1 MTASRMPAL
10 FIGHGSPM
18 NAVEDNEFSRAWS
31 KAGRSLPRPKAIL
44 CISAHWET
52 KGTQVTAME
61 KPKTIYDFYGFPPE
75 LYAVQYPAAGSP
87 NLARRIQELVKPV
100 EVVQDLSWGLDHGAW
115 SVLCRLFPQADVPV
129 VQLSLDRSISPQ
141 AHYDLGQQLGALRK
155 EGILIVGSGNVV
167 HNLGRI
173 AWEDTALDWANEFD
187 DAVRNWILAGDHE
200 ALIRYQAQ
208 GPLAAL
214 AINSAEH
221 YKPLLYVLGAARPG
235 ESVHFFVEK
244 VTLGS
249 ISMRSFKVG

>member
-1 MTASRMPAL
+1 MTASLMPVL

-18 NAVEDNEFSRAWS
+18 NAIEDNDFSRSWS
-31 KAGRSLPRPKAIL
+31 EVGRLLPRPKAVL
-44 CISAHWET
+44 CVSAHWET

-61 KPKTIYDFYGFPPE
+61 MPKTIYDFYGFPPE

-87 NLARRIQELVKPV
+87 ELARRIQELVKPL
-100 EVVQDLSWGLDHGAW
+100 EVIQDLDWGLDHGAW

-129 VQLSLDRSISPQ
+129 IQLSLDRGFSPQ
-141 AHYDLGQQLGALRK
+141 AHYDLGRRLGVLRD

-173 AWEDTALDWANEFD
+173 TWEDTAFEWAVEFD
-187 DAVRNWILAGDHE
+187 DQVKRWILEGNHG
-200 ALIRYQAQ
+200 ALIGYQSH
-208 GPLAAL
+208 GPAAAL

-221 YKPLLYVLGAARPG
+221 YKPLLYALGAIRPG
-235 ESVHFFVEK
+235 ESVHFFAEK

-249 ISMRSFKVG
+249 ISMRSFRVG